1 MSSTRGKKDRDRE
14 RHGLGTE
21 RGPPHTLKNTM
32 SSPAFCL
39 CPGAGSPK
47 VPRLLLNF
55 CCSLTFHRAEI
66 TDSAVLTKI
75 NYFSIASVSPGFM
88 KFEGKAASSF
98 HITAISREAVIK
110 FQCIT
115 SWLLWCL
122 LYSTLQLQLL
132 TKTYWYHERVGLVLE
147 ATLNLSFNSLHAD
160 QGGTGVGVFDSSFR
174 KGKTLRST
182 LEKLEATM
190 STMELYLLNTTLCV
204 Q

>member
-1 MSSTRGKKDRDRE
+1 MSEFPHLQNNILTPRSRSLCCSVQSLWLILLKLISCISMSSTRGKKDRDTE

-21 RGPPHTLKNTM
+21 RGPPRTLKNTM

-47 VPRLLLNF
+47 VPRLPLNF

-115 SWLLWCL
+115 SWLL
-122 LYSTLQLQLL
+122 
-132 TKTYWYHERVGLVLE
+132 
-147 ATLNLSFNSLHAD
+147 
-160 QGGTGVGVFDSSFR
+160 
-174 KGKTLRST
+174 
-182 LEKLEATM
+182 
-190 STMELYLLNTTLCV
+190 
-204 Q
+204 